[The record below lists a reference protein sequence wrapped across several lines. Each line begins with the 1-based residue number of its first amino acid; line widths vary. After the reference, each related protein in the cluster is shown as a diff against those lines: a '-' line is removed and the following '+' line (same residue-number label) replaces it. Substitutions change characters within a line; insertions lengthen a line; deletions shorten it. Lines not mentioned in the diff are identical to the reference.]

1 MGDGAVD
8 EDIQKAIIQLK
19 AKTISSNQQK
29 SLLNAQIDALSKQ
42 IRRSEL
48 VAQEITSLPDGVN
61 TYCSV
66 GRMFIQKCIPDL
78 VSELQTQREDYS
90 KSIESLKKKLD
101 YVNESLADAQQGL
114 RDLISAKQQRM

>member
-1 MGDGAVD
+1 
-8 EDIQKAIIQLK
+8 IIQLK

-66 GRMFIQKCIPDL
+66 GRM
-78 VSELQTQREDYS
+78 
-90 KSIESLKKKLD
+90 
-101 YVNESLADAQQGL
+101 
-114 RDLISAKQQRM
+114 